1 MTRTRWRTLAGVL
14 ALTFGGIVVVAND
27 TPKDLALCRQDSPP
41 CPIPGCPPSSP
52 CPQRFEEP
60 SCPPIECPGQNP
72 EADTSPVP
80 CQPPVKFTYDL
91 DIPINAGSSQHV
103 ILPIA
108 PPAPVVQP
116 VIKQVT
122 ATANV
127 AYKVRM
133 EMIGAITQIELM
145 HGDTVSLRVQCDRV
159 DVQMPSGGI
168 QAIGKVCVS
177 APGIDIRCNR
187 MMIGWQAGEI
197 AMEGQVRILCQTGQQ
212 RTEMSAESVNCRL
225 NSVGTGLD
233 FNPRDAGKQVD

>member
-27 TPKDLALCRQDSPP
+27 TPKDQAACRQDSPP
-41 CPIPGCPPSSP
+41 CPIACCPPSSP

-60 SCPPIECPGQNP
+60 ACPPVECPVVTVSEP
-72 EADTSPVP
+72 IFSPVP
-80 CQPPVKFTYDL
+80 CQPPATSTPYL
-91 DIPINAGSSQHV
+91 DSSPQV

-108 PPAPVVQP
+108 PPAPAVQP

-133 EMIGAITQIELM
+133 EMIGAVTQIELIN
-145 HGDTVSLRVQCDRV
+145 GDTVSLRVQCDRV

-187 MMIGWQAGEI
+187 MLIGWQAGEI

-233 FNPRDAGKQVD
+233 FNPRDAGKQID

>member
-27 TPKDLALCRQDSPP
+27 PPKDQVLCRQDSPP
-41 CPIPGCPPSSP
+41 CPIPCCPPSSP

-60 SCPPIECPGQNP
+60 ACPPIECPGQNP

-80 CQPPVKFTYDL
+80 CQPP
-91 DIPINAGSSQHV
+91 
-103 ILPIA
+103 
-108 PPAPVVQP
+108 APVVMIPPPEAPKPIEVPAVVKP
-116 VIKQVT
+116 VGMVT
-122 ATANV
+122 TIAAV
-127 AYKVRM
+127 PYRVRM
-133 EMIGAITQIELM
+133 EMIGAITQIELTR
-145 HGDTVSLRVQCDRV
+145 GDETALRIQCDRV

-233 FNPRDAGKQVD
+233 FNPRGNQPVD